1 MNDAIVPRYTTI
13 DGLSIRFAQST
24 PNPDSSSH
32 ALLLSPWPESVY
44 AFDRVWNLLSRHAN
58 LTAIDPP
65 GFGQSEYRQAMMNP
79 QSAGDFIVRVAD
91 HFGLSRPHLVG
102 PDIGTSSS
110 LFAAAAAPDRFASLV
125 VGGGG
130 VAVPIHVAGVL
141 REWIEAPSLDPYRQI
156 GGRRI
161 VEMALSTI
169 EGYTPPDEIREDYIA
184 SYRGDRFAETIPY
197 AQSYLTYLPILADL
211 LHRINTP
218 VRVVAGADDQVVPS
232 VNSEYLRRRLPHSR
246 VDYIA
251 HAGHFCWE
259 EKPDEFAGLVAEWW
273 QVNP

>member
-1 MNDAIVPRYTTI
+1 MNDAIVPHYTTI

-24 PNPDSSSH
+24 PDPDNSRQ

-44 AFDRVWNLLSRHAN
+44 AFDRVWNQLSRHAH

-65 GFGQSEYRQAMMNP
+65 GFGQSEYRQTLMNP

-130 VAVPIHVAGVL
+130 VAVPVQVTGVL
-141 REWIEAPSLDPYRQI
+141 KEWIEAPSLDPYRQI
-156 GGRRI
+156 GGRQI
-161 VEMALSTI
+161 VEIALSTV
-169 EGYTPPDEIREDYIA
+169 EGYTPPDQIREDYIA

-197 AQSYLTYLPILADL
+197 AQSYLTYLPILAEL

-218 VRVVAGADDQVVPS
+218 IRVVAGAGDQVVPS
-232 VNSEYLRRRLPHSR
+232 VNSEFLLQRLPHSR

-251 HAGHFCWE
+251 GAGHFCWE
-259 EKPDEFAGLVAEWW
+259 EKPDEFADLVTEWW
-273 QVNP
+273 GLNP